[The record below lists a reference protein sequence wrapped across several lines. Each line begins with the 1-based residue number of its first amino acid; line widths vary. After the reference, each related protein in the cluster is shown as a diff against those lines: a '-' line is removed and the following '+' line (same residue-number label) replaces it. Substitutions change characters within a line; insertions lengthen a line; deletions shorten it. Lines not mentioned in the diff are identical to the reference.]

1 LNRLSQSGSSDR
13 TDDGSPTVFVVDDD
27 ASFIRSLERMLRAS
41 GYAVRSF
48 ISAADFLARRPAG
61 AAGCLVADLKMPGM
75 DGMSL
80 QQVLARSDDPL
91 PIVFLTGHGDIPT
104 SVTAMRRGA
113 EDFLTKTAPRDQLL
127 GAVERALARDA
138 LERRTRTHR
147 HELRARIAALTPRE
161 REVLGHVLR
170 GERNKQIAADLGI
183 DERSVKRHRT
193 SLMAKLRVTSVTAL
207 TRLAVEAGITPDGGP
222 AEIA

>member
-1 LNRLSQSGSSDR
+1 
-13 TDDGSPTVFVVDDD
+13 VFVVDDD
-27 ASFIRSLERMLRAS
+27 ASFVTSLERMLRAS

-48 ISAADFLARRPAG
+48 TSAADFLARRPAG

-127 GAVERALARDA
+127 GAIERALARDA

-207 TRLAVEAGITPDGGP
+207 TRLAVEAGITPDRGP